1 MNTIA
6 MGTSMPAATSHAG
19 GRYYRRFGPIERV
32 MHAFL
37 MITFIG
43 CALTGV
49 PLLFA
54 DHTWAGG
61 LVEGTVRAGP
71 DASGRF
77 TWPSFVTDEGP
88 IPVRVADLTVDPSG
102 SSVTA
107 RYFVQPSAED
117 DLVLEI
123 VERYEAGGDG
133 RTLTGTMTVRFTGGE
148 TNRGGYVLHRRFE
161 RER

>member
-1 MNTIA
+1 
-6 MGTSMPAATSHAG
+6 MPHL
-19 GRYYRRFGPIERV
+19 I
-32 MHAFL
+32 
-37 MITFIG
+37 
-43 CALTGV
+43 V
-49 PLLFA
+49 PLLVASLLAAPAGAGSLDGVWRLVEQRYGDGSANLVAPDKTMLIEF
-54 DHTWAGG
+54 TRAGG

-71 DASGRF
+71 GASGRF
-77 TWPSFVTDEGP
+77 PWPSFVTDEGP

-117 DLVLEI
+117 DLILEI

-161 RER
+161 REP